1 MLDRHPETVAQVIEA
16 CEAHAA
22 EISAAIAR
30 ALNRQ
35 VTVVVGTAGKIDMR
49 ALPETYSAPGLA
61 TVIANGEEGVLLA
74 IPEGSGLLP
83 AWCAEPDATGQSR
96 LATLA
101 QEVGTLVTPEM
112 HTHTY
117 FKAGFVTSLAAAVV
131 RGGVLTGAVTIPL
144 SLCQPD
150 GQTVEAALVWPVPKP
165 ASVFGAASRP
175 DKTSGAG
182 SRPRP
187 GPATSADAASAS
199 PATPEG
205 RTVSIANLPPYARS
219 LLRVQLPVVVT
230 LAEKKQAL
238 RRILE
243 LAPGSIIQF
252 DKSCE
257 EMLELAVSQRPVA
270 LGEAVKVGDK
280 FGLRVTS
287 VILPEERFQPVQ
299 PGRPG

>member
-1 MLDRHPETVAQVIEA
+1 MLDRRPETVAQVIEA
-16 CEAHAA
+16 CETHAV

-30 ALNRQ
+30 ALDCQ
-35 VTVVVGTAGKIDMR
+35 VTVAIGTGGKIDMR
-49 ALPETYSAPGLA
+49 ALPESYSAPGLA
-61 TVIANGEEGVLLA
+61 IVLANGEEAALLV
-74 IPEGSGLLP
+74 IPEGSGFVP
-83 AWCAEPDATGQSR
+83 AWCAEPDAAGQSR

-101 QEVGTLVTPEM
+101 QEVGMLVTPEGY
-112 HTHTY
+112 TPTY

-131 RGGVLTGAVTIPL
+131 RGGVLTGAVSLPL
-144 SLCQPD
+144 SLGQPD

-165 ASVFGAASRP
+165 ASVFGTASRP
-175 DKTSGAG
+175 DKGSGAG

-187 GPATSADAASAS
+187 GPATSADAASDS

-205 RTVSIANLPPYARS
+205 PRVSVASLPVYARS
-219 LLRVQLPVVVT
+219 LLRVRVPVIVT

-252 DKSCE
+252 DKACE
-257 EMLELAVSQRPVA
+257 EMLELAVGQRPVA

-299 PGRPG
+299 PGMPG